1 MLNLVYTLCSSAMFV
16 RIVLGVRNRQ
26 VFCVWCFFARKHG
39 LVQARR
45 PHVTVV
51 VLTLAL
57 LGRGGGGAQLEADLP
72 WASPGAL
79 RGREEG
85 QHHREDN

>member
-16 RIVLGVRNRQ
+16 RIVLGVGNRQ

-57 LGRGGGGAQLEADLP
+57 LGRGGGGGGTA
-72 WASPGAL
+72 
-79 RGREEG
+79 RGRFALG
-85 QHHREDN
+85 ITRGTAGRGRGSTP